1 MPEPTSAPR
10 PPSIWKIALALAI
23 GLALYLVAGFDDL
36 TSLRATVVGCAV
48 IVSLVPFISNAIANA
63 LDRLRNPSP
72 KTRTLIALG
81 IGVLGG
87 LYLFTTAAV
96 LQGRTLVPK
105 MEDECS
111 YVIGAQLLARGHL
124 WMAAH
129 PLADFFEALFI
140 IVKPFYCSIYFPGTS
155 IFYAPMVWLHL
166 PTYVMPLVVSGAVI
180 AMLYRVVTEMMD
192 GVAGLL
198 ACFWIIALSEFRT
211 LSVMV
216 MSHLPMLLLGLLM
229 VWAWL
234 RWRASRRVRWAL
246 VLGIFSGWAAITR
259 PADAVIYALP
269 IGIAMIAQ
277 LWKHP
282 RRQALPA
289 AAALLIGA
297 APFLALQVV
306 FDKGVTGHALESP
319 YTYSLKLDQPGT
331 QFGFQHYDPDAAP
344 PTKHIGKLGY
354 YLWCQTFLKNHQFP
368 QVLKRWVFSEGN
380 NLGPHQSYFM
390 IIVNNA
396 LPAHLLLILIP
407 VGLLAMNDRRQLVL
421 IATFFTFCVI
431 YFFNP
436 FFLEHYLM
444 VVVPAAALMAAR
456 GSRIVVGQ
464 RFARPLGVPMTV
476 AILSLS
482 LTSLWEFKRLSFG
495 EFDLAVQDGKEGM
508 LESSKLS
515 VMDEQL
521 PAAVGST
528 RAVVLFV
535 PLTSSYFE
543 EPVYNTTVANIDDA
557 PIIRAHDMGAR
568 NVEIIRYYADRQSDR
583 VFYICDIRRP
593 IIDRLG
599 TGPELLAKLQRG
611 ESLPTL
617 APQEP
622 PAKANAK

>member
-1 MPEPTSAPR
+1 VP
-10 PPSIWKIALALAI
+10 IWKIAIALAI
-23 GLALYLVAGFDDL
+23 GIVLFFLAGNDL
-36 TSLRATVVGCAV
+36 NSLRATVVCCAV
-48 IVSLVPFISNAIANA
+48 IVSLVPFVSNGIARG

-72 KTRTLIALG
+72 KTRGLIAVG

-87 LYLFTTAAV
+87 FYLLGTAS
-96 LQGRTLVPK
+96 LQGRTLIPK

-111 YVIGAQLLARGHL
+111 YVIGAQLLAHGRL
-124 WMAAH
+124 WMHAH

-140 IVKPFYCSIYFPGTS
+140 IVKPVYCSIYFPGTS

-166 PTYVMPLVVSGAVI
+166 PTYVMPLVISGAVI
-180 AMLYRVVTEMMD
+180 AMLYRVITELMD

-198 ACFWIIALSEFRT
+198 ACFWIVALNEFRT

-234 RWRASRRVRWAL
+234 RWREKQRVGWAL

-269 IGIAMIAQ
+269 IGVAMMIT
-277 LWKHP
+277 LWKKP
-282 RRQALPA
+282 RELLLSG
-289 AAALLIGA
+289 AALVIGA
-297 APFLALQVV
+297 APFLALQII
-306 FDKGVTGHALESP
+306 FDKGVTGKTLESP

-331 QFGFQHYDPDAAP
+331 QYGFHHYDPDLSP
-344 PTKHIGKLGY
+344 PTKQNGKQGY
-354 YLWCQTFLKNHQFP
+354 YLWCKGFLENHQFP
-368 QVLKRWVFSEGN
+368 RVLKRWIFGEGN

-390 IIVNNA
+390 IAVNNA
-396 LPAHLLLILIP
+396 LPSHWLLLLLP
-407 VGLLAMNDRRQLVL
+407 LGLVALRDRRQLVL
-421 IATFFTFCVI
+421 IATFFAFYFV

-444 VVVPAAALMAAR
+444 VVVPAASLLALR
-456 GSRIVVGQ
+456 GAHVLASQ
-464 RFARPLGVPMTV
+464 RWGKFLSIPLTI
-476 AILSLS
+476 AILALS

-515 VMDEQL
+515 VMDEKL
-521 PAAVGST
+521 PDAIGKN
-528 RAVVLFV
+528 RAVVLFG
-535 PLTSSYFE
+535 PLVESFFE
-543 EPVYNTTVANIDDA
+543 EPVYNIDVANIDDA
-557 PIIRAHDMGAR
+557 PIIRAHDMGSR
-568 NVEIIRYYADRQSDR
+568 NVEIIRYYAERQPDR
-583 VFYICDIRRP
+583 VFYICDLNVP

-599 TGPELLAKLQRG
+599 TGPELLAKLKRG

-617 APQEP
+617 APEEIP
-622 PAKANAK
+622 KPK